1 MTFHSTLKHPNL
13 GVAPCNNTHYEHT
26 SCENPR
32 SSKSLRIAAR
42 PKLELQAIS
51 SAPLHMLGEVLLA
64 DFLCFL
70 SVPRQKPI
78 DWAVIYSLGYPNGK
92 RCGAL
97 APSLSLWKFAQA
109 LPQAEVA
116 TLAWSNGA
124 LWPIR
129 RPAKSVELL
138 TSLPSNFTS
147 RAAAKTLQ
155 LLTHVFRSRTRSAV
169 QVPYEVSVLRLT
181 TCILYTTTGRQ
192 PDVIKAHCMWEA

>member
-1 MTFHSTLKHPNL
+1 
-13 GVAPCNNTHYEHT
+13 
-26 SCENPR
+26 
-32 SSKSLRIAAR
+32 
-42 PKLELQAIS
+42 
-51 SAPLHMLGEVLLA
+51 MLGEVLLA

-147 RAAAKTLQ
+147 RAATKTLQ

-169 QVPYEVSVLRLT
+169 QVPYEVSILRLT

-192 PDVIKAHCMWEA
+192 PDVIKAQCMWEA